1 MYFASPSLIGLE
13 MLLEVWQAQSFV
25 MQRLRMTGSGNGG
38 VMPYNGSRIITQ
50 WVGHLCTV
58 KNGVLHYTPGAL
70 HHTENSF

>member
-1 MYFASPSLIGLE
+1 

-25 MQRLRMTGSGNGG
+25 MQRLRMTGSGNWG

-58 KNGVLHYTPGAL
+58 KMGCYITPLGHYTIL
-70 HHTENSF
+70 KILFEVFK